1 MLARHER
8 HLIARYLWPGA
19 GGRLVL
25 LVAGIGCTGVMIG
38 VAALVLVIAVMN
50 GAQTRLADSVAPV
63 DGHLSVTVP
72 AGARLTEA
80 QVAATSPAS
89 RASSAPN
96 RSANH
101 RRSVDRRRITPI
113 TLQGR
118 DPRTLYR
125 LVPTMRSAL
134 AHSPDPAS
142 AVAIGQNAALQLG
155 CSPVIG
161 SRSAGSSSA
170 PTAPCRST

>member
-50 GAQTRLADSVAPV
+50 GAQTKLAESVAPV

-72 AGARLTEA
+72 AGA
-80 QVAATSPAS
+80 S
-89 RASSAPN
+89 
-96 RSANH
+96 
-101 RRSVDRRRITPI
+101 
-113 TLQGR
+113 
-118 DPRTLYR
+118 
-125 LVPTMRSAL
+125 
-134 AHSPDPAS
+134 
-142 AVAIGQNAALQLG
+142 
-155 CSPVIG
+155 
-161 SRSAGSSSA
+161 
-170 PTAPCRST
+170 